1 MTAGALLKKARED
14 KRITL
19 RQAADDTKITA
30 RHLQA
35 IEDDNYMVFPGE
47 TYALGFLSSY
57 AVYLDVDPEQVKKLY
72 KGSQLT
78 ETETPLHELMQ
89 PTVQISDYLE
99 RFAKPLIIIPL
110 VIAVIAGIVVLVT
123 HLMSDSGTIK
133 AGGNENSTNNAVV
146 NFTKGSNTVP
156 EVESDHVK
164 LTPGRPSPQI
174 IKKGRA
180 INFSVQNTEVFIV
193 LRDIVS
199 DDKTGNYKVDLEV
212 YPGRKKYSLKEED
225 PIDIEDAAISRKF
238 KVTLSGVTA
247 NNAKLVID
255 LGEEIQPADNSAVN
269 EVRVS
274 NPDNFLIRLEG
285 TLTGDT
291 YVEYFVDGKPGKRG
305 LFKKDTPLLLEANDS
320 IQIKIGD
327 AGDVKLTING
337 KPEVLGQKGH
347 VANKI
352 IRKVRDPVEQSKF
365 KVVIK
370 DA

>member
-1 MTAGALLKKARED
+1 MTAGALLRKAREER
-14 KRITL
+14 RITL
-19 RQAADDTKITA
+19 RQAADDTKITS

-47 TYALGFLSSY
+47 TYALGFLASY
-57 AVYLDVDPEQVKKLY
+57 AVYLDVDPDEVKRLY

-89 PTVQISDYLE
+89 PTIQMSDYIE
-99 RFAKPLIIIPL
+99 RFAKPLIVIPIV
-110 VIAVIAGIVVLVT
+110 VIVIAGLVFLVS
-123 HLMSDSGTIK
+123 HLLSEKGTVK
-133 AGGNENSTNNAVV
+133 SGNESQSNVV
-146 NFTKGSNTVP
+146 TNFTKNSNAVP
-156 EVESDHVK
+156 EVEADHVK
-164 LTPGRPSPQI
+164 LSPGRPSPQI

-180 INFSVQNTEVFIV
+180 ISFSVQNTEVFIV
-193 LRDIVS
+193 LRDIIS
-199 DDKTGNYKVDLEV
+199 EEKTGVYKADLELF
-212 YPGRKKYSLKEED
+212 PGKKKYTLKEEE
-225 PIDIEDAAISRKF
+225 PIDIEDPGIPRKF
-238 KVTLSGVTA
+238 KVTLSGITA
-247 NNAKLVID
+247 TNAKLVID
-255 LGEEIQPADNSAVN
+255 LGEEVAPTDAGAAN

-291 YVEYFVDGKPGKRG
+291 YIEYFIDGKPGKRG

-327 AGDVKLTING
+327 AGDVKLSING
-337 KPEVLGQKGH
+337 KNEVLGAKGH

-352 IRKVRDPVEQSKF
+352 IRKMRDPVEQSKF

>member
-1 MTAGALLKKARED
+1 MTAGQLLRKTREE
-14 KRITL
+14 KRISL
-19 RQAADDTKITA
+19 RQAADDTKITT

-35 IEDDNYMVFPGE
+35 IEDDNYKVFPGE
-47 TYALGFLSSY
+47 TYALGFLTRY
-57 AVYLDVDPEQVKKLY
+57 ADYLEVDPEQVKRLY

-78 ETETPLHELMQ
+78 EKETPLQELMQ
-89 PTVQISDYLE
+89 PTVQLSDYLE
-99 RFAKPLIIIPL
+99 RFAKPLIVIPILL
-110 VIAVIAGIVVLVT
+110 VVIAGIVMLVN
-123 HLMSDSGTIK
+123 HFSSSKDSGTTSFDSQ
-133 AGGNENSTNNAVV
+133 ASAVTNFTRNST
-146 NFTKGSNTVP
+146 TVP
-156 EVESDHVK
+156 DVESDHVK
-164 LTPGRPSPQI
+164 LQPGRPSPQI

-180 INFSVQNTEVFIV
+180 ISFSVQNTEVFIV
-193 LRDIVS
+193 LREIVS
-199 DDKTGNYKVDLEV
+199 DEKTGNYSVELEV
-212 YPGRKKYSLKEED
+212 YPGRKKYSLKEEQ
-225 PIDIEDAAISRKF
+225 PVDIEDPAIPRRF

-247 NNAKLVID
+247 NNAKLLIE
-255 LGEEIQPADNSAVN
+255 LGEEIQPAEGSPVN

-285 TLTGDT
+285 VLTGDT
-291 YVEYFVDGKPGKRG
+291 YIEYFVDGKPGKRG
-305 LFKKDTPLLLEANDS
+305 LFKRDTPLLLEANDS

-337 KPEVLGQKGH
+337 KSEVLGPKGS

>member
-1 MTAGALLKKARED
+1 MTAGALLKKAREER
-14 KRITL
+14 RISL

-47 TYALGFLSSY
+47 TYALGFLASY
-57 AVYLDVDPEQVKKLY
+57 AVYLDVDPDEVKRLY

-89 PTVQISDYLE
+89 PTIQMSDYIE
-99 RFAKPLIIIPL
+99 RFAKPLILIP
-110 VIAVIAGIVVLVT
+110 VAVIVVAGIIFLVT
-123 HLMSDSGTIK
+123 QLLSDKTTVKSG
-133 AGGNENSTNNAVV
+133 NDSQSSSTVT
-146 NFTKGSNTVP
+146 NFTKNSNTVP
-156 EVESDHVK
+156 EVETDHVK
-164 LTPGRPSPQI
+164 LSPGRPSPQI

-212 YPGRKKYSLKEED
+212 YPGRKKYSLKEEE

-238 KVTLSGVTA
+238 KVSLSGVTA

>member
-1 MTAGALLKKARED
+1 
-14 KRITL
+14 
-19 RQAADDTKITA
+19 
-30 RHLQA
+30 
-35 IEDDNYMVFPGE
+35 MVFPGE

-57 AVYLDVDPEQVKKLY
+57 AAYLEIDPEQVKRLY

-89 PTVQISDYLE
+89 PTVQLGDYLE
-99 RFAKPLIIIPL
+99 KFAKPLIIVPL
-110 VIAVIAGIVVLVT
+110 LLIGVAGIIWLISHFSSGEQNRSANPDGQSSTVT
-123 HLMSDSGTIK
+123 
-133 AGGNENSTNNAVV
+133 
-146 NFTKGSNTVP
+146 NFTKNSSSVP
-156 EVESDHVK
+156 DTESDHVK
-164 LTPGRPSPQI
+164 LQPGRPSPHI

-180 INFSVQNTEVFIV
+180 INFSVQNTEVYLV
-193 LRDIVS
+193 LRDIIS
-199 DDKTGNYKVDLEV
+199 DEKSGNYKIDLEI
-212 YPGRKKYSLKEED
+212 YPGKKKYTLRDEEPVEIED
-225 PIDIEDAAISRKF
+225 PSIPRKF

-247 NNAKLVID
+247 NNAKLIID
-255 LGEEIQPADNSAVN
+255 LGEEVQSTETAAAN
-269 EVRVS
+269 ESRVS

-291 YVEYFVDGKPGKRG
+291 YVEYFIDGKPGKRG

-327 AGDVKLTING
+327 AGDVRITING

>member
-1 MTAGALLKKARED
+1 MSAGALLRKARED
-14 KRITL
+14 RRITL

-47 TYALGFLSSY
+47 TYALGFLASY
-57 AVYLDVDPEQVKKLY
+57 AVYLDVDPEQVKRLY

-78 ETETPLHELMQ
+78 ETETPLKELMQ
-89 PTVQISDYLE
+89 PTVQIGDYIE
-99 RFAKPLIIIPL
+99 RFAKPLIIIPIA
-110 VIAVIAGIVVLVT
+110 VIVIAGIIMLI
-123 HLMSDSGTIK
+123 SRFGSGDTGIK
-133 AGGNENSTNNAVV
+133 SNTESQGNAVT
-146 NFTKGSNTVP
+146 NFTKNSNTVP
-156 EVESDHVK
+156 ETESDHVK

-180 INFSVQNTEVFIV
+180 INFSVQNTEVYIV
-193 LRDIVS
+193 LRDIIS
-199 DDKTGNYKVDLEV
+199 DEKSGNYQVEIEV
-212 YPGRKKYSLKEED
+212 FPGRKKYSLKEEE
-225 PIDIEDAAISRKF
+225 PIDIEDPAIGRKF
-238 KVTLSGVTA
+238 KATLSGVTA
-247 NNAKLVID
+247 NNAKFVID
-255 LGEEIQPADNSAVN
+255 LGEEIQTSEGAVAN

-285 TLTGDT
+285 VLVGDT
-291 YVEYFVDGKPGKRG
+291 YVEYFIDGKPGKRG

-337 KPEVLGQKGH
+337 KAEVLGQKGH

>member
-1 MTAGALLKKARED
+1 MTAGALLRKTREE
-14 KRITL
+14 KRISI
-19 RQAADDTKITA
+19 RQAADDTKITS

-35 IEDDNYMVFPGE
+35 IEDDNYLVFPGE
-47 TYALGFLSSY
+47 TYALGFLASY
-57 AVYLDVDPEQVKKLY
+57 AVYLEVDPEQVKRLY

-89 PTVQISDYLE
+89 PTVQISDYFE
-99 RFAKPLIIIPL
+99 KFAKPLIIIPL
-110 VIAVIAGIVVLVT
+110 VVVVIAGIVMLIS
-123 HLMSDSGTIK
+123 HFSSDRQTPNV
-133 AGGNENSTNNAVV
+133 GNDTSSNAVTA
-146 NFTKGSNTVP
+146 FTKNSNTVP
-156 EVESDHVK
+156 DVESDHVK
-164 LTPGRPSPQI
+164 LQPGRPSPQI

-180 INFSVQNTEVFIV
+180 ISFSVQNTEVFIV
-193 LRDIVS
+193 LRDIIS
-199 DDKTGNYKVDLEV
+199 EEKTGNYRVDLEV
-212 YPGRKKYSLKEED
+212 FPGRKKYTLKEEE
-225 PIDIEDAAISRKF
+225 PIDVEDAAIPRKF
-238 KVTLSGVTA
+238 KATLSGVTA

-255 LGEEIQPADNSAVN
+255 LGEEVQPAETGVPN

-285 TLTGDT
+285 VLTGDT

-352 IRKVRDPVEQSKF
+352 IRKMRDPVEQSKF

>member
-1 MTAGALLKKARED
+1 MTAGQLLKKTREE
-14 KRITL
+14 KRIPL

-47 TYALGFLSSY
+47 TYALGFLTRY
-57 AVYLDVDPEQVKKLY
+57 ADYLEVDPEQVKRLY

-89 PTVQISDYLE
+89 PTVQLSDYIE
-99 RFAKPLIIIPL
+99 RFARPLIAIPIVL
-110 VIAVIAGIVVLVT
+110 VVIAGIVMLVN
-123 HLMSDSGTIK
+123 HLAPGKEAGTSSVDNQ
-133 AGGNENSTNNAVV
+133 ASAVANFTRNST
-146 NFTKGSNTVP
+146 TVP
-156 EVESDHVK
+156 DVESDHVK
-164 LTPGRPSPQI
+164 LQPGRPSPQI

-180 INFSVQNTEVFIV
+180 ISFSVQNTEVFIV

-199 DDKTGNYKVDLEV
+199 DEKTGNYSVGLEV
-212 YPGRKKYSLKEED
+212 YPGRKKYTLKEEE
-225 PIDIEDAAISRKF
+225 PVDIEDPGIPRKF

-255 LGEEIQPADNSAVN
+255 LGEEVQPGEGAPVT

-285 TLTGDT
+285 VLTGDT
-291 YVEYFVDGKPGKRG
+291 YIEYFVDGKPGKRG
-305 LFKKDTPLLLEANDS
+305 LFKRDTPLLLEANDS

-337 KPEVLGQKGH
+337 KSEVLGPKGS

>member
-1 MTAGALLKKARED
+1 MTAGALLKKAREE
-14 KRITL
+14 KRISL

-57 AVYLDVDPEQVKKLY
+57 AMYLDVDPEQVKRLY

-89 PTVQISDYLE
+89 PTIQISDYIE

-110 VIAVIAGIVVLVT
+110 AVVVVTGIVILA
-123 HLMSDSGTIK
+123 MRFMGDSSPAK
-133 AGGNENSTNNAVV
+133 PGNETQSNAVANFTRNST
-146 NFTKGSNTVP
+146 TVP
-156 EVESDHVK
+156 ETESDHVK
-164 LTPGRPSPQI
+164 LQPGRPSPQI

-180 INFSVQNTEVFIV
+180 INFSVQNTEVYIV
-193 LRDIVS
+193 LRDIIS
-199 DDKTGNYKVDLEV
+199 DDKTGNYTVELEI
-212 YPGRKKYSLKEED
+212 YPGRKKYTLKEEQ
-225 PIDIEDAAISRKF
+225 PIDIEDPAISRKF

-255 LGEEIQPADNSAVN
+255 LGEEVPVAENAGAA

-337 KPEVLGQKGH
+337 KSEVLGQKGH

>member
-1 MTAGALLKKARED
+1 MTAGQLLRKAREE
-14 KRITL
+14 KRISL
-19 RQAADDTKITA
+19 RQAADDTKITV

-47 TYALGFLSSY
+47 TYVLGFLTSY
-57 AVYLDVDPEQVKKLY
+57 AAYLEVDPEQVKRLY

-78 ETETPLHELMQ
+78 ETETPLQELMQ
-89 PTVQISDYLE
+89 PTVKFSDYLE
-99 RFAKPLIIIPL
+99 RFAKPLIIITIFI
-110 VIAVIAGIVVLVT
+110 VAIAGIVMLVNHFAPGKDT
-123 HLMSDSGTIK
+123 GSANMDNQAT
-133 AGGNENSTNNAVV
+133 AVTNFTRNST
-146 NFTKGSNTVP
+146 TVP
-156 EVESDHVK
+156 DVESDHVK
-164 LTPGRPSPQI
+164 LQPGRPSPQI

-180 INFSVQNTEVFIV
+180 ISFSVQNTEVFIV

-199 DDKTGNYKVDLEV
+199 DEKSGNYSVVMEI
-212 YPGRKKYSLKEED
+212 YPGRKKYTLKEEE
-225 PIDIEDAAISRKF
+225 PVEIEDAAIPRKF

-255 LGEEIQPADNSAVN
+255 LGEEIQPADGAPVN

-285 TLTGDT
+285 VLTGDT
-291 YVEYFVDGKPGKRG
+291 YIEYFIDGKPGKRG
-305 LFKKDTPLLLEANDS
+305 LFKRDTPLLLEANDS

-337 KPEVLGQKGH
+337 KSEVLGPKGS

>member
-14 KRITL
+14 RRISL
-19 RQAADDTKITA
+19 RQAADDTKITS

-47 TYALGFLSSY
+47 TYALGFLASY
-57 AVYLDVDPEQVKKLY
+57 AVYLDVDPDEVKRLY

-89 PTVQISDYLE
+89 PTIQMSDYIE
-99 RFAKPLIIIPL
+99 RFAKPLILIPIAIIL
-110 VIAVIAGIVVLVT
+110 VAGIIYLIS
-123 HLMSDSGTIK
+123 HLTSDSTPIK
-133 AGGNENSTNNAVV
+133 AGNETQSNTVT
-146 NFTKGSNTVP
+146 NFTKNSSTVP

-164 LTPGRPSPQI
+164 LSPGRPSPQI

-180 INFSVQNTEVFIV
+180 INFSVQNTEVYIV
-193 LRDIVS
+193 LRNIIS
-199 DDKTGNYKVDLEV
+199 DEKTGAYKAELELF
-212 YPGRKKYSLKEED
+212 PGKKKYTLKEEE
-225 PIDIEDAAISRKF
+225 PIDIEDPAISRKF
-238 KVTLSGVTA
+238 KITLSGITA
-247 NNAKLVID
+247 TNAKLVID
-255 LGEEIQPADNSAVN
+255 LGEEVAPTDGGAAN

-291 YVEYFVDGKPGKRG
+291 YIEYFVDGKPGKRG

-327 AGDVKLTING
+327 AGDVKLSING
-337 KPEVLGQKGH
+337 KPEVLGAKGH

-352 IRKVRDPVEQSKF
+352 IRKMRDPVEQSKF

>member
-1 MTAGALLKKARED
+1 MTAGQLLKKTREE
-14 KRITL
+14 KRIPL

-47 TYALGFLSSY
+47 TYALGFLASY
-57 AVYLDVDPEQVKKLY
+57 AVYLEIDPEQVKRLY

-89 PTVQISDYLE
+89 PTVQLSDYLE
-99 RFAKPLIIIPL
+99 RFAKPLIIIPIVL
-110 VIAVIAGIVVLVT
+110 IVVAGTVMLVNNW
-123 HLMSDSGTIK
+123 SSGNQG
-133 AGGNENSTNNAVV
+133 AASGNDTQSNAVT
-146 NFTKGSNTVP
+146 NFTRNSNAVP

-164 LTPGRPSPQI
+164 LQPGRPSPQI

-180 INFSVQNTEVFIV
+180 ISFSVQNTEVFIV
-193 LRDIVS
+193 LRDIIS
-199 DDKTGNYKVDLEV
+199 DEKTGNYSVGLEI
-212 YPGRKKYSLKEED
+212 YPGRKKYTLKEEE
-225 PIDIEDAAISRKF
+225 PIDIEDAAIPRKF
-238 KVTLSGVTA
+238 KATLSGVTA

-255 LGEEIQPADNSAVN
+255 LGEEVQPAETGAAN

-285 TLTGDT
+285 VLTGDT
-291 YVEYFVDGKPGKRG
+291 YIEYFVDGKPGKRG

-337 KPEVLGQKGH
+337 KSEVLGQKGS

-352 IRKVRDPVEQSKF
+352 IRKMRDPVEQSKF

>member
-1 MTAGALLKKARED
+1 MTAGALLKKAREER
-14 KRITL
+14 RISL

-47 TYALGFLSSY
+47 TYALGFLASY
-57 AVYLDVDPEQVKKLY
+57 AVYLDVDPDEVKRLY

-89 PTVQISDYLE
+89 PTIQMSDYIE
-99 RFAKPLIIIPL
+99 RFAKPLILIP
-110 VIAVIAGIVVLVT
+110 VAVIVVAGIIFLVT
-123 HLMSDSGTIK
+123 QLLSDKTTVKSG
-133 AGGNENSTNNAVV
+133 NDSQSSSTVT
-146 NFTKGSNTVP
+146 NFTKNSNTVP
-156 EVESDHVK
+156 EVETDHVK
-164 LTPGRPSPQI
+164 LSPGRPSPQI

-180 INFSVQNTEVFIV
+180 INFSVQNTEVYIV
-193 LRDIVS
+193 LRDIIS
-199 DDKTGNYKVDLEV
+199 DDKTGTYKADLELF
-212 YPGRKKYSLKEED
+212 PGKKKYTLKEEE
-225 PIDIEDAAISRKF
+225 PIDIEDTGIPRKF
-238 KVTLSGVTA
+238 KITLSGITA
-247 NNAKLVID
+247 TNAKLVID
-255 LGEEIQPADNSAVN
+255 LGEEVAPADNGAVN

-291 YVEYFVDGKPGKRG
+291 YIEYFVDGKPGKRG

-327 AGDVKLTING
+327 AGDVKLSING
-337 KPEVLGQKGH
+337 KPEVLGAKGH

-352 IRKVRDPVEQSKF
+352 IRKMRDPVEQSKF

>member
-14 KRITL
+14 RRIPL

-47 TYALGFLSSY
+47 TYALGFLASY
-57 AVYLDVDPEQVKKLY
+57 AVYLEVDPEQVKRLY

-89 PTVQISDYLE
+89 PTIQISDYIE
-99 RFAKPLIIIPL
+99 RFAKPLIIVPL
-110 VIAVIAGIVVLVT
+110 VIALVVGVIFLIS
-123 HLMSDSGTIK
+123 HFMSDSNPAKT
-133 AGGNENSTNNAVV
+133 ANNTQSNAVA
-146 NFTKGSNTVP
+146 NFTKNSNTVP
-156 EVESDHVK
+156 ETESDHVK
-164 LTPGRPSPQI
+164 LQPGRPSPQI

-180 INFSVQNTEVFIV
+180 INFSVQNTEVYIV

-199 DDKTGNYKVDLEV
+199 DEKTGNYKVDLEIF
-212 YPGRKKYSLKEED
+212 PGRKKVSLKEEE
-225 PIDIEDAAISRKF
+225 PIDIEDPAISRKF

-255 LGEEIQPADNSAVN
+255 LGEEVPVAENGNAT

-285 TLTGDT
+285 VLTGDT

>member
-1 MTAGALLKKARED
+1 MSAGALLRKAREE
-14 KRITL
+14 KRIPL
-19 RQAADDTKITA
+19 RQAADDTKITS

-35 IEDDNYMVFPGE
+35 LEDDNYLIFPGE
-47 TYALGFLSSY
+47 TYAMGFLASY
-57 AVYLDVDPEQVKKLY
+57 ATYLDVDPEQVRRLY

-78 ETETPLHELMQ
+78 ETETPLKELMQ
-89 PTVQISDYLE
+89 PTVQIGDYVE
-99 RFAKPLIIIPL
+99 RFAKPLILVPIGIIL
-110 VIAVIAGIVVLVT
+110 IVGIVFLIGKFSSSSNGTTTPGQNDVNSGVT
-123 HLMSDSGTIK
+123 
-133 AGGNENSTNNAVV
+133 
-146 NFTKGSNTVP
+146 NFTKGSNLVP
-156 EVESDHVK
+156 ETESDHVK

-180 INFSVQNTEVFIV
+180 INFSVQNTEVYIV
-193 LRDIVS
+193 LRDIIS
-199 DDKTGNYKVDLEV
+199 DEKSGGYKVEIEV
-212 YPGRKKYSLKEED
+212 YPGRRKTILKEEE
-225 PIDIEDAAISRKF
+225 PVEIEDAAIARKF
-238 KVTLSGVTA
+238 KTTLSGVTA
-247 NNAKLVID
+247 NNAKIVID
-255 LGEEIQPADNSAVN
+255 LGEEVQPTENTQIA

-285 TLTGDT
+285 TLIGDT
-291 YVEYFVDGKPGKRG
+291 YLEYFVDGKPGKRG

-337 KPEVLGQKGH
+337 KAEVLGQKGH

>member
-1 MTAGALLKKARED
+1 MSAGALLRKARED
-14 KRITL
+14 RRITL

-47 TYALGFLSSY
+47 TYALGFLASY
-57 AVYLDVDPEQVKKLY
+57 AVYLDVDPEQVKRLY

-78 ETETPLHELMQ
+78 ETETPLKELMQ
-89 PTVQISDYLE
+89 PTVQIGDYIE
-99 RFAKPLIIIPL
+99 RFAKPLIIIPIAVI
-110 VIAVIAGIVVLVT
+110 VIAVVIMLISRFG
-123 HLMSDSGTIK
+123 SGDPGVKVNTETQ
-133 AGGNENSTNNAVV
+133 GNAVT
-146 NFTKGSNTVP
+146 NFTKNSNTVP
-156 EVESDHVK
+156 ETESDHVK

-180 INFSVQNTEVFIV
+180 INFSVQNTEVYIV
-193 LRDIVS
+193 LRDIIS
-199 DDKTGNYKVDLEV
+199 DDKSGNYQVDIEV
-212 YPGRKKYSLKEED
+212 YPGRKKYSLKEEE
-225 PIDIEDAAISRKF
+225 PIDIEDAAIGRKF
-238 KVTLSGVTA
+238 KATLSGVTA
-247 NNAKLVID
+247 NNAKFVID
-255 LGEEIQPADNSAVN
+255 LGEEIQANEGAVAN

-285 TLTGDT
+285 VLVGDT
-291 YVEYFVDGKPGKRG
+291 YVEYFIDGKPGKRG

-327 AGDVKLTING
+327 AGDVKLSING
-337 KPEVLGQKGH
+337 KSEVLGQKGH

>member
-1 MTAGALLKKARED
+1 MTAGALLRKAREE

-19 RQAADDTKITA
+19 RQASDDTKITS

-47 TYALGFLSSY
+47 TYAMGFLSSY
-57 AVYLDVDPEQVKKLY
+57 AVYLEVDPEQVKRLY

-78 ETETPLHELMQ
+78 ESETPLLELMQ
-89 PTVQISDYLE
+89 PTVQISDHIE
-99 RFAKPLIIIPL
+99 RFAKPLIIVPIVL
-110 VIAVIAGIVVLVT
+110 VALAGIIWLVSYF
-123 HLMSDSGTIK
+123 MSNSDTTKNTIDTQTTNSAVAK
-133 AGGNENSTNNAVV
+133 FTLNST
-146 NFTKGSNTVP
+146 SVP

-164 LTPGRPSPQI
+164 LQPGRPSPQI
-174 IKKGRA
+174 IRKGRA
-180 INFSVQNTEVFIV
+180 ISFSIQNTEVFIV

-199 DDKTGNYKVDLEV
+199 DESSGNYKVDIEV
-212 YPGRKKYSLKEED
+212 YPGKKKYTLREEE
-225 PIDIEDAAISRKF
+225 PIEIEDTTIARKF
-238 KVTLSGVTA
+238 KTTLSGVTA
-247 NNAKLVID
+247 NNAKIVID
-255 LGEEIQPADNSAVN
+255 LGEEVQSAENSQTN

-285 TLTGDT
+285 VLLGDT
-291 YVEYFVDGKPGKRG
+291 YIEYFVDGKPGKRG

-327 AGDVKLTING
+327 AGDVRLSING
-337 KPEVLGQKGH
+337 KTEVLGQKGR

-352 IRKVRDPVEQSKF
+352 IRKIRDPVEQSKF

>member
-1 MTAGALLKKARED
+1 MTAGALLRKTREE

-19 RQAADDTKITA
+19 RQAADDTKITS

-35 IEDDNYMVFPGE
+35 IEDDNYLVFPGE
-47 TYALGFLSSY
+47 TYALGFLASY
-57 AVYLDVDPEQVKKLY
+57 AVYLEVDPEQVKRLY

-89 PTVQISDYLE
+89 PTVQISDYFE

-110 VIAVIAGIVVLVT
+110 VVVVISGIVMLIS
-123 HLMSDSGTIK
+123 HFASDRQSTTTGNDTSSSAVSG
-133 AGGNENSTNNAVV
+133 
-146 NFTKGSNTVP
+146 FTKNSNTVP
-156 EVESDHVK
+156 DVESDHVK
-164 LTPGRPSPQI
+164 LQPGRPSPQI

-180 INFSVQNTEVFIV
+180 ISFSVQNTEVFIV

-199 DDKTGNYKVDLEV
+199 EEKTGNYKVGLEV
-212 YPGRKKYSLKEED
+212 FPGRKKYTLSEEV
-225 PIDIEDAAISRKF
+225 PIDIEDSAIPRKF
-238 KVTLSGVTA
+238 KATLSGVTA

-255 LGEEIQPADNSAVN
+255 LGEEVQPAETGAPN

-285 TLTGDT
+285 VLTGDT

-352 IRKVRDPVEQSKF
+352 IRKMRDPVEQSKF